1 MKESVDGKPVFDK
14 ADLMDRL
21 DYDQSLAVELA
32 ELFIAD
38 VREKLVSLKAAVKE
52 KNSGDIEKEGH
63 SLKGAASNISG
74 ERVRHIA
81 GVIESA
87 GKNNDLAGAVTA
99 LAMLGPAVDD
109 LIDALKALV
118 VALGS
123 E

>member
-1 MKESVDGKPVFDK
+1 MKETVDEKPVFDK
-14 ADLMDRL
+14 KDLMDRL

-32 ELFIAD
+32 EIFIAD
-38 VREKLVSLKAAVKE
+38 VREKIVALKAAVKE
-52 KNSGDIEKEGH
+52 KNSADIEKEGH

-81 GVIESA
+81 GVIEAA
-87 GKNNDLAGAVTA
+87 GKNNDLAGAVAA

-109 LIDALKALV
+109 LIDALKAQLV
-118 VALGS
+118 APGG